1 MMLTFESA
9 KFNNPSLE
17 ILAEALK
24 KGLKANYQEVTV
36 EIINC
41 PNLREW
47 NCPSEGIS
55 GNERIIDVG
64 GESTRPG
71 AASVSVEEECRR
83 ILPVV
88 EALVEGNVPVS
99 VDTRHAEVMMAGL
112 SAGARIINDVSA
124 LTHDQK
130 SLEVA
135 ATHGADV
142 ILMHMRGSPDT
153 MAGHTTYRDVVSEVR
168 GFLQGR
174 LKTCWE
180 AGIRAERICVDPGI
194 GFAKTPSQNFELL
207 DRLQELTVLQLPI
220 LVGVSRK
227 FGLDKPPTERLDY
240 SVSLAI
246 RAIENGARLV
256 RVHDLAATRS
266 ALDTWLCQRNEVK

>member
-1 MMLTFESA
+1 MNFAGLDLSRPRLMGIVNVTPDSFADAGETFDHADAIER
-9 KFNNPSLE
+9 
-17 ILAEALK
+17 
-24 KGLKANYQEVTV
+24 GLQHIKDGAD
-36 EIINC
+36 
-41 PNLREW
+41 L
-47 NCPSEGIS
+47 
-55 GNERIIDVG
+55 IDVG

-71 AASVSVEEECRR
+71 ATPVSVEEECRR
-83 ILPVV
+83 ILPVID
-88 EALVEGNVPVS
+88 ALVSENILVS
-99 VDTRHAEVMMAGL
+99 VDTRHADVMKAALG
-112 SAGARIINDVSA
+112 AGAKIINDVSA
-124 LTHDQK
+124 LSHNPR
-130 SLEVA
+130 SLDVA
-135 ATHGADV
+135 ATNGANV
-142 ILMHMRGSPDT
+142 VLMHTQGAPD
-153 MAGHTTYRDVVSEVR
+153 AIVGHTVYHDVMSEVR
-168 GFLQGR
+168 DYLQDR
-174 LKTCWE
+174 VRACQE
-180 AGIRAERICVDPGI
+180 AGIGTERLCVDPGI